1 MSAQAARRRWLA
13 LLPAAALVSACGFRP
28 CGVARLPFQTL
39 HIALPSGSELGGR
52 LRRQLRAGSEVQLV
66 EDPSQAQAIFQVLA
80 ETRENAVLS
89 LDAQGIVRELELR
102 YRLSFRVHDGKGREF
117 LPPTDINLR
126 RDVAFN
132 VSQQLAS
139 EAQQNLLYRDMQ
151 DDAVQQVMR
160 RLAALGAR

>member
-1 MSAQAARRRWLA
+1 MNPQDARRRWLG
-13 LLPAAALVSACGFRP
+13 LLPAVGLLSACGFRP
-28 CGVARLPFQTL
+28 RGMARLPFQTL

-52 LRRQLRAGSEVQLV
+52 LRRQLRAGTEVQLLD
-66 EDPSQAQAIFQVLA
+66 DPAQAQAIFQVLA

-89 LDAQGIVRELELR
+89 LDAQGIVREIELR

-117 LPPTDINLR
+117 MPPTDISLR

-139 EAQQNLLYRDMQ
+139 EAQQTLLYRDMQ
-151 DDAVQQVMR
+151 DDAVQQIVR
-160 RLAALGAR
+160 RLAGLGAR